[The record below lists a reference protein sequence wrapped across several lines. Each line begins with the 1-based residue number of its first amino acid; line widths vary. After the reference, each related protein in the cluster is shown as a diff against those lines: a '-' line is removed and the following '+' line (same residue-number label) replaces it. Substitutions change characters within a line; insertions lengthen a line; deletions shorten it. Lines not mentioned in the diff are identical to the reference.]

1 MATETS
7 FLSYFFDAGIV
18 VKSVMLILLGASIF
32 SWTFIF
38 QRYGVFKQ
46 ARAALQTFEGQF
58 WSGIDLSK
66 LYTDLQSQSNKLQG
80 PAAIFVGGFKEFLRL
95 NKQGNIAPQAV
106 LEGVQRAMR
115 ISCSREVEK
124 LELHLSFLATVGS
137 ISPYVGLFGTVW
149 GIMTALQALGT
160 VQQATIAAV
169 APGISET
176 LVVTAMGL
184 FAAIPAMV
192 AYNRYVNDME
202 YLIQQYE
209 IFAEEFSNILYRQ
222 THALTGANHRGY
234 VNQA

>member
-7 FLSYFFDAGIV
+7 FLSYFLDAGIV
-18 VKSVMLILLGASIF
+18 VKSVMLILLGASMF

-38 QRYGVFKQ
+38 QRYGVLKQ
-46 ARAALQTFEGQF
+46 ARHSLKKFEEQF
-58 WSGIDLSK
+58 WSGLDLSK
-66 LYTDLQSQSNKLQG
+66 LYTELQSHSDDLQGS
-80 PAAIFVGGFKEFLRL
+80 AAIFVGGFKEFLRL
-95 NKQGNIAPQAV
+95 NKQGNLPAQAI

-115 ISCSREVEK
+115 ISCSRETEK
-124 LELHLSFLATVGS
+124 LEQHLAFLATVGS
-137 ISPYVGLFGTVW
+137 TSPYIGLFGTVW
-149 GIMTALQALGT
+149 GIMTCLHALGT
-160 VQQATIAAV
+160 TQQATIAAV

-176 LVVTAMGL
+176 LIVTAMGL

-192 AYNRYVNDME
+192 AYNRFVNDVE

-209 IFAEEFSNILYRQ
+209 TFAEEFSNILYRQ